1 MNQFSGNFKLPKTET
16 TFKSILP
23 FNINVTFVV
32 LQIDEHSPCGPRGRK
47 NVGTKPGSIIPGGKS
62 VNRILKLKSGT
73 ITEIP

>member
-32 LQIDEHSPCGPRGRK
+32 LQIDEHSPCAH
-47 NVGTKPGSIIPGGKS
+47 
-62 VNRILKLKSGT
+62 
-73 ITEIP
+73 

>member
-1 MNQFSGNFKLPKTET
+1 LTKHLHDHE
-16 TFKSILP
+16 
-23 FNINVTFVV
+23 
-32 LQIDEHSPCGPRGRK
+32 EEK